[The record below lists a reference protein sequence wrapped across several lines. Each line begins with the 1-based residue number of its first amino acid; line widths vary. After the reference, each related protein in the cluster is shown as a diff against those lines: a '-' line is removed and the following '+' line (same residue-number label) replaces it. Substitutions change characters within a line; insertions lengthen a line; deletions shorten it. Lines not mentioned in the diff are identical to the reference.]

1 MITFAG
7 KEFGVRTVNLFW
19 AALIIAV
26 VSLALLSGFLRPVS
40 DALAGVRFRLTDHEA
55 SHTLTVVEID
65 SRSLQAAGAWPWDRT
80 RYATAIDN
88 LVEAGATLVAFD
100 VDFSAPSTASADEAL
115 AAAVSRHPGQVVLAN
130 FLQKETYGS
139 RDGTIGE
146 NTPLPE
152 LRQDALLASVNVPVD
167 VDGKVRSYDVMP
179 SGASQPSLAAVVAGR
194 NAGPG
199 FDIDFGVDHRTI
211 AHLSFEDVLTGDFDR
226 SLVSGRVILI
236 GATAVELGDEFA
248 TPAGLIPGVYIHG
261 LAYESLTGG
270 RALVGLH
277 PGLLLA
283 LCLLVGILLLPRRDG
298 GASLHRLVQ
307 VHALAAVA
315 ILIGPVVIQ
324 AVSPI
329 SLNPA
334 PLMLT
339 QLLFAIWGTRVELE
353 RRERAIIAERE
364 AGLLH
369 LAMHEPETELPN
381 RRALLKIIGDTW
393 AASPGAELAII
404 AVGVERHAEMRGV
417 VGYNVANA
425 VLVQLATRL
434 EAFGATG
441 EVTQLSSSVL
451 AFARTDLDDVGLA
464 DLLARLKGLETNFVV
479 EGHSVDIFLRLGAA
493 LERGGQ
499 MEPEAL
505 VERATAALN
514 SARASDDHGVV
525 YDEAGQGTPENN
537 LALMSEMREAIA
549 AGDISL
555 HYQPK
560 MSTADG
566 LIRSVEA
573 LCRWRHADRGFLS
586 PDLFISIAEDT
597 GQIRA
602 LTEWSI
608 AQALKDH
615 AALRLRGQELT
626 IALNI
631 SGRLLADQA
640 FQAKVLDMVGTSGA
654 ALCFEITETAVIQQP
669 ALAKQAL
676 AAFRAAGIKI
686 SIDDY
691 GSGLSSL
698 SYLKMLNADELKIDR
713 SLVVDALESQRDRLI
728 LKSTVD
734 LAHGLGMSV
743 VAEGVETE
751 ELTSC
756 LTLLGCDVIQGYWV
770 SRPLPLPALKS
781 FLKQREAVGSTVPET
796 HSADVVQLEPAT
808 RRASA
813 AG

>member
-1 MITFAG
+1 MIIVAG
-7 KEFGVRTVNLFW
+7 KEFGVRSVNLFW
-19 AALIIAV
+19 ATLIIVV
-26 VSLALLSGFLRPVS
+26 VSMALLSGFLRPVS
-40 DALAGVRFRLTDHEA
+40 DALAGVRFRLTDREA
-55 SHTLTVVEID
+55 SQTLTVVEID
-65 SRSLQAAGAWPWDRT
+65 SRSLQAAGAWPWDRQ

-100 VDFSAPSTASADEAL
+100 VDFSAPSQQAADQEL
-115 AAAVSRHPGQVVLAN
+115 AAAVSRHPGQVILAN

-139 RDGTIGE
+139 RDSAVGE
-146 NTPLPE
+146 NTPIPG

-179 SGASQPSLAAVVAGR
+179 SGASQPSLAAVIAGR
-194 NAGPG
+194 NGGPS

-211 AHLSFEDVLTGDFDR
+211 SHLSFEDVLAGDFDGA
-226 SLVSGRVILI
+226 LVSGRVVLI

-261 LAYESLTGG
+261 LAYESLIGG

-277 PGLLLA
+277 PALLLA
-283 LCLLVGILLLPRRDG
+283 LCLLIGMLLLPRRDG

-315 ILIGPVVIQ
+315 ILIGPVVLQ
-324 AVSPI
+324 AISPI
-329 SLNPA
+329 SLNSA

-353 RRERAIIAERE
+353 RRERAIVAERE

-381 RRALLKIIGDTW
+381 RRALLEIIGDTW
-393 AASPGAELAII
+393 AATPDAQLAVIT
-404 AVGVERHAEMRGV
+404 VGVERHAEMRGV

-434 EAFGATG
+434 EAFGVTG

-451 AFARTDLDDVGLA
+451 AFARTDLDATGLA
-464 DLLARLKGLETNFVV
+464 EFLTRLKGLETNFVV
-479 EGHSVDIFLRLGAA
+479 GEHSIDIFLRLGAA
-493 LERGGQ
+493 LERGGHL
-499 MEPEAL
+499 EPEAL

-514 SARASDDHGVV
+514 SANASDDHGVV
-525 YDEAGQGTPENN
+525 YDEDGRGTPENN
-537 LALMSEMREAIA
+537 LALMSQMREAIA

-586 PDLFISIAEDT
+586 PDLFVSIAEDT
-597 GQIRA
+597 GQIRI

-615 AALRLRGQELT
+615 AVLRRGGQDLV

-631 SGRLLADQA
+631 SGRLLADQV
-640 FQAKVLDMVGTSGA
+640 FQARVLDMVGTSGA
-654 ALCFEITETAVIQQP
+654 TLCFEITETAVIQQP
-669 ALAKQAL
+669 GLAKQAL

-713 SLVVDALESQRDRLI
+713 SLVVDALDSQRDRLI

-770 SRPLPLPALKS
+770 SRPLPLPALEK
-781 FLKQREAVGSTVPET
+781 FLKQRETVDATAIEAVSGE
-796 HSADVVQLEPAT
+796 VVKLEPAT

-813 AG
+813 AS